1 MTVPGLRI
9 ILKKGIPT
17 LLALGAGYA
26 GGVLHT
32 WLNQTKAS
40 ATIRANRFELVDPS
54 GKTVAFWTP
63 NPALRAGGDAGA
75 VMVFAD
81 PRGARR
87 CEFGISGG
95 NSAPFLR
102 FYGEDR
108 AERVG
113 VMLGYNNDPVIFLRD
128 SQKIRAV
135 LGANHGDAP
144 SPSEDQWGL
153 SLRARKEGA
162 GASIGFYRW
171 WDDTYRAAVTLGD
184 GANRTWEATAGGEL
198 KPVPFAKPRNR

>member
-1 MTVPGLRI
+1 MTFPGLRSK
-9 ILKKGIPT
+9 LKKGIPT

-26 GGVLHT
+26 GAVLHT

-40 ATIRANRFELVDPS
+40 ATIRATRFELVDPS
-54 GKTVAFWTP
+54 GKTIAFWTP
-63 NPALRAGGDAGA
+63 NPAVRTGGDAGA

-81 PRGARR
+81 PRGVRR
-87 CEFGISGG
+87 CELGMSGG

-113 VMLGYNNDPVIFLRD
+113 VMLGYNSEPLILLRD
-128 SQKIRAV
+128 SHAIRAT

-144 SPSEDQWGL
+144 SLDFH
-153 SLRARKEGA
+153 A
-162 GASIGFYRW
+162 
-171 WDDTYRAAVTLGD
+171 
-184 GANRTWEATAGGEL
+184 
-198 KPVPFAKPRNR
+198 